1 MKNRLVLP
9 IGLLFC
15 LSHCCF
21 AQESHISVSSGI
33 VGLQNAGTIS
43 STYPQAAAELVVRLP
58 INLIISNRAR
68 FFPYKKI
75 QTGDGY
81 QINDLILARA
91 YYKDL
96 FFAEV
101 GGYFTHYSTSQWS
114 KTAIYPSLG
123 IGFNYRDIVIPEVIF
138 NFRDQ
143 TSMNHGSGML
153 FNCQAFT
160 PISKNRKFGLKTE
173 TGLWVVRFTQP
184 PDTVHLT
191 GYNIFISVGPYWN
204 FK

>member
-1 MKNRLVLP
+1 MDKRIIVA
-9 IGLLFC
+9 IGLFLC
-15 LSHCCF
+15 LSFYCF

-43 STYPQAAAELVVRLP
+43 SIYPQVATELVVRLP
-58 INLIISNRAR
+58 INLVISNRVNL
-68 FFPYKKI
+68 FPYKKI

-81 QINDLILARA
+81 RIHELILARV
-91 YYKDL
+91 YHRSS

-123 IGFNYRDIVIPEVIF
+123 VGFNYRDIIIPEVIF

-143 TSMNHGSGML
+143 ISMNHGAGTL
-153 FNCQAFT
+153 FNCQVFT
-160 PISKNRKFGLKTE
+160 PVSKNRKFGLKTE
-173 TGLWVVRFTQP
+173 TGLWVVRFTQLGMGR
-184 PDTVHLT
+184 LT
-191 GYNIFISVGPYWN
+191 GYDIFVSVGPYWN